1 MDIVYFDE
9 LDSTQTYLIEQIK
22 SKKLSAPIALM
33 AKRQTAGVGSR
44 ENSWEGGEGNL
55 FFSFAVNLDD
65 LPKDLPLNSVSIYF
79 SYIMKEVLE
88 KFSSNIWLKWPN
100 DLYYFKHKIGGTIT
114 KKLDTVLLCGMG
126 INLKKNSNG
135 FEALNLNIEAD
146 FLLESYLK
154 ELENYPSWKQIF
166 SKYALEFEITKRV
179 SAHIQGEYKSLEN
192 AVLSQDG
199 SLIIN
204 NKRVYSLR

>member
-1 MDIVYFDE
+1 LDILYFDK
-9 LDSTQTYLIEQIK
+9 LSSTQTYLIEQIRE
-22 SKKLSAPIALM
+22 KKLLAPVAVIA
-33 AKRQTAGVGSR
+33 KEQTNGIGSR
-44 ENSWEGGEGNL
+44 DNLWEGGKGNL
-55 FFSFAVNLDD
+55 LFSFAINLED

-88 KFSSNIWLKWPN
+88 KFTTNIWLKWPN
-100 DLYYFKHKIGGTIT
+100 DLYYFKGKIGGTIT
-114 KKLDTVLLCGMG
+114 KKMESVLLCGMG
-126 INLKKNSNG
+126 INLKKDSNS

-146 FLLESYLK
+146 FLLKLYLEEVEK
-154 ELENYPSWKQIF
+154 YPSWKQVF
-166 SKYALEFEITKRV
+166 SKFALEFEITKRV

-192 AVLSQDG
+192 AILSQDG